1 MTRRG
6 GQLPWGS
13 NSRGIYDGRGGG
25 GYRQLLVL
33 GLIVLGT
40 VALGWFLFSKA
51 CGSEDCTKAYC
62 ASGKAVAPPDGYEL
76 VTEVYEY
83 SAKATSTV
91 PAGQA
96 FDLRVQLPLTKPTN
110 DSSSLSFYRYLEDT
124 KAWEPITPAVLD
136 GQGKQVSATLT
147 DAPKLMAV
155 LRRSSP
161 GGQVVAYLGHGASLH
176 PDAAGRVTLV
186 HTLDFTPAA
195 DGGVAGEVSKL
206 KPDGAYDWYPVVSA
220 NGGTKG
226 AVAVVQG
233 ILADPKNRSNH
244 VQQIAK
250 VVADGNLKGIDI
262 AYLDLT
268 VADRSSYALFISELA
283 ATLHAQ
289 NKRLT
294 LTLPTPLKVAD
305 RVDEGGYDY
314 AELGKAADLVKLAPY
329 RDQDTYRLA
338 IPSILQHLTALIP
351 SAKLVLTVSPY
362 ATEKGAGGL
371 STMRITDA
379 MSLATKLA
387 IRGEAV
393 QTSSNVDV
401 YGVNID
407 RTENLSGVRW
417 VPEVACVAFTYKEST
432 GAGARTIWLEN
443 VFSIG
448 FKLEFILQNKLGGV
462 AVEDASDNPFLGN
475 IWPAIVTYVT
485 TGQPQLL
492 QPNADDL
499 KPVWRASKGPL
510 EDTGKGFAHWVTPAE
525 AGTYTIFLRLSD
537 GVARFENKA
546 DVNVKARD
554 AKTPTTGTPAAGVT
568 PVG

>member
-6 GQLPWGS
+6 GQLPWGKS
-13 NSRGIYDGRGGG
+13 SRGIYDARGGG
-25 GYRQLLVL
+25 GYRQLLIL
-33 GLIVLGT
+33 ALIVLGT
-40 VALGWFLFSKA
+40 LALGWFLFSKA
-51 CGSEDCTKAYC
+51 CGGEDCAKAYC
-62 ASGKAVAPPDGYEL
+62 ASSKSIPAPDGYEL
-76 VTEVYEY
+76 VTRVYEY
-83 SAKATSTV
+83 SAKATAT
-91 PAGQA
+91 PQTGTA
-96 FDLRVQLPLTKPTN
+96 FDLRVLLPLTKPTN
-110 DSSSLSFYRYLEDT
+110 DSSSLSFYRYIEET
-124 KAWEPITPAVLD
+124 KSWEPITAAILD
-136 GQGKQVSATLT
+136 GTGKQVSATLT

-161 GGQVVAYLGHGASLH
+161 GGQVVAYLGHNASLH
-176 PDAAGRVTLV
+176 AEAVGRVTLV
-186 HTLDFTPAA
+186 HTLDFAPAA

-206 KPDGAYDWYPVVSA
+206 KLDGAYEWYPVVAA
-220 NGGTKG
+220 NAGAKG
-226 AVAVVQG
+226 AVAIVQG
-233 ILADPKNRSNH
+233 ILANAQSRTNH
-244 VQQIAK
+244 VQQITK
-250 VVADGNLKGIDI
+250 IVADGNLKGIDI

-268 VADRSSYALFISELA
+268 VNDRNSYSLFIGELA

-294 LTLPTPLKVAD
+294 LTLPTPLRVAD

-314 AELGKAADLVKLAPY
+314 AELGRAADLVKLTPY

-338 IPSILQHLTALIP
+338 MPRILQHLAGIIP
-351 SAKLVLTVSPY
+351 PAKIVMTVSPY
-362 ATEKGAGGL
+362 ATEKGANGL
-371 STMRITDA
+371 TTMRITDA
-379 MSLATKLA
+379 MSLATRLA
-387 IRGEAV
+387 IRGDAV

-407 RTENLSGVRW
+407 RTENLSGIRW
-417 VPEVACVAFTYKEST
+417 APDVACVAFTYKESS

-443 VFSIG
+443 VFSVG
-448 FKLEFILQNKLGGV
+448 FKLEFITDAKLGGV
-462 AVEDASDNPFLGN
+462 AVEDASDNAFLGN

-492 QPNADDL
+492 QPNPEDL
-499 KPVWRASKGPL
+499 QPVWRASKGPL

-554 AKTPTTGTPAAGVT
+554 AKTPTTGTPAAGAT
-568 PVG
+568 PVR

>member
-6 GQLPWGS
+6 GHLPWGNS
-13 NSRGIYDGRGGG
+13 SRGIYDGHRGG

-33 GLIVLGT
+33 ALIVLGT
-40 VALGWFLFSKA
+40 LALGWFLFSKA
-51 CGSEDCTKAYC
+51 CGSEACAKEYC
-62 ASGKAVAPPDGYEL
+62 ASGKTIAPPEGYEL
-76 VTEVYEY
+76 VTQVYKF
-83 SAKATSTV
+83 SPTATGTAQ
-91 PAGQA
+91 AGQA
-96 FDLRVQLPLTKPTN
+96 FDRRVQLPLTKPTN

-124 KAWEPITPAVLD
+124 NLWEPITAAVLD
-136 GQGKQVSATLT
+136 GQGKHVSATLS

-161 GGQVVAYLGHGASLH
+161 GGQVVAYLGNGASLH

-195 DGGVAGEVSKL
+195 DGGVAGKLSKL
-206 KPDGAYDWYPVVSA
+206 QADATRDWYPVIAA
-220 NGGTKG
+220 NNGTKG
-226 AVAVVQG
+226 AVAIVQG
-233 ILADPKNRSNH
+233 ILADSKNRSNH
-244 VQQIAK
+244 VQQITK
-250 VVADGNLKGIDI
+250 LVADANLKGIDI

-268 VADRSSYALFISELA
+268 VTERNSYSLFISELA
-283 ATLHAQ
+283 ASLHAQ

-294 LTLPTPLKVAD
+294 LTVPTPLKVAD

-338 IPSILQHLTALIP
+338 MPSILQHLTGLIP
-351 SAKLVLTVSPY
+351 SAKLILTVSPY
-362 ATEKGAGGL
+362 ATEKGPGGL
-371 STMRITDA
+371 STMRLTDA
-379 MSLATKLA
+379 MSIATKLA
-387 IRGEAV
+387 IRGESV

-407 RTENLSGVRW
+407 RTENLSGIRW
-417 VPEVACVAFTYKEST
+417 APEVACVAFTYKESS
-432 GAGARTIWLEN
+432 GAGNRTIWLEN

-448 FKLEFILQNKLGGV
+448 FKLEYITQNKLGGV
-462 AVEDASDNPFLGN
+462 AIEDASDNPFLGN
-475 IWPAIVTYVT
+475 IWPAIVTYVSA
-485 TGQPQLL
+485 GQPQLL
-492 QPNADDL
+492 QPNSADL
-499 KPVWRASKGPL
+499 QPVWRASKGPL

-525 AGTYTIFLRLSD
+525 PGTYTIFLRLSD

-554 AKTPTTGTPAAGVT
+554 TRTPTTGTPAAGVT